1 MIKQIMNRIMKYQ
14 EKVEYGNVRRQHKEI
29 FQLFQKLRK
38 KISYHIRCEECLM
51 EIRNLRKPENHID
64 THKQLESHKQKHDD
78 LLKSLEKLE
87 QEFDKHIK
95 LYDLIHIHRL

>member
-1 MIKQIMNRIMKYQ
+1 MIKQVLDMTMKYQ
-14 EKVEYGNVRRQHKEI
+14 EKVEYDNVRRQHKEI
-29 FQLFQKLRK
+29 FHLFQKLRK
-38 KISYHIRCEECLM
+38 KISYHIKCEECLM

-64 THKQLESHKQKHDD
+64 TQEQLESHKQKHDD

>member
-1 MIKQIMNRIMKYQ
+1 MNRIMKYQ

>member
-1 MIKQIMNRIMKYQ
+1 MIKQVLNMSMKYQ
-14 EKVEYGNVRRQHKEI
+14 EKVEYDNVRRQHKEI

-38 KISYHIRCEECLM
+38 KISYHIQCEECLM
-51 EIRNLRKPENHID
+51 EIRNLRKPENHMD